1 MVDLSIAFSGDKP
14 LNDYIA
20 LAKTVDEYG
29 FNAFSIYD
37 DLMFKPAWPILS
49 LAATH
54 TQRVRIGPAISNPYL
69 MHPAT
74 IAGNLALLDELSDG
88 RAFLGIGRGA
98 FLDFLRMDQP
108 RPITAVRE
116 AIEVIKRLLRGDRTP
131 YHGQIFHATESA
143 FLRWSPPRAD
153 VPIMVGTWGPK
164 MCEMSGEL
172 ADEVKVSPVWNVG
185 YLSFLWKHLEKG
197 ARRAGRDPKD
207 VVFVVGVL
215 TSISDD
221 REEAKAYARRA
232 LAIYLPYLSPMTE
245 IVGVE
250 GEEMQRVRTASVR
263 GDYGAAALALSDTSL
278 DNFTLYGTPK
288 DIIAKIERMAGEA
301 PVSRIE
307 FGTPHGPDEAKA
319 VRMLGEHVLPHFV
332 SRSV

>member
-1 MVDLSIAFSGDKP
+1 
-14 LNDYIA
+14 
-20 LAKTVDEYG
+20 
-29 FNAFSIYD
+29 
-37 DLMFKPAWPILS
+37 
-49 LAATH
+49 
-54 TQRVRIGPAISNPYL
+54 
-69 MHPAT
+69 
-74 IAGNLALLDELSDG
+74 
-88 RAFLGIGRGA
+88 
-98 FLDFLRMDQP
+98 
-108 RPITAVRE
+108 
-116 AIEVIKRLLRGDRTP
+116 
-131 YHGQIFHATESA
+131 
-143 FLRWSPPRAD
+143 
-153 VPIMVGTWGPK
+153 